1 MIFAVNGTLMRGLA
15 LNYHMIEAGGVFVRE
30 STTAPV
36 YRLWSIQ
43 DNYPAMIRA
52 ESGGAE
58 IAVELWETPEVGVLS
73 ILKNEPAGLV
83 VGRMKLVDG
92 SEVLGILAEP
102 YVVGGQKEI
111 TEFGGWRR
119 YIQPVP

>member
-1 MIFAVNGTLMRGLA
+1 MMLIAEAALA
-15 LNYHMIEAGGVFVRE
+15 SDWR
-30 STTAPV
+30 S
-36 YRLWSIQ
+36 S
-43 DNYPAMIRA
+43 
-52 ESGGAE
+52 GAE